1 MMFNPYASPYL
12 QPSVSGMQN
21 FPQMQ
26 QMPQPPM
33 GGPQQPMGNTQA
45 APAFLQVPSAKDFS
59 SVTVQPGKQALIMAQ
74 NEPFLAF
81 KNADMM
87 GMVQTSIY
95 RIEPVSEDQ
104 LTPVSPEYVTRKE
117 FDQFVQS
124 LTTKQTSR
132 SARKDVSE

>member
-12 QPSVSGMQN
+12 QPTVPGMQN
-21 FPQMQ
+21 FP

-33 GGPQQPMGNTQA
+33 GGSQQLTGNVQV

-59 SVTVQPGKQALIMAQ
+59 SVTVQPGKQVLIMAQ

-104 LTPVSPEYVTRKE
+104 LTPTSPKYVTRKE
-117 FDQFVQS
+117 FEQFVQS
-124 LTTKQTSR
+124 LTAKQTSR
-132 SARKDVSE
+132 NTRKDVSE